1 MASSAK
7 RSVDANSYEAGYADA
22 LKERREQIAKLG
34 DVINVCYDQA
44 HGVLSSMG
52 AFRHDYTNVACLDYE
67 EALEA
72 IEAKIEE
79 LTEDD
84 LAL

>member
-1 MASSAK
+1 MVNEEK
-7 RSVDANSYEAGYADA
+7 V
-22 LKERREQIAKLG
+22 RE
-34 DVINVCYDQA
+34 VINFCYDQA

-84 LAL
+84 LTP